1 MNSTW
6 ILMASVPLLFGPATN
21 DGSGAQPG
29 RKLVRVQP
37 DANADEAF
45 DREGWRKKLTQSDL
59 DGREQA
65 YERVLEL
72 ARQKDAARRTLE
84 SWANDP
90 SQPDLAWTAR
100 LALRSLTAPPAIDE
114 FSSAPHWND
123 LHSRFDQLR
132 QRFDSIDPMFDNM
145 QRDLEQLL
153 EQTPM
158 QQWNVPPGQPG
169 GSSQAQS
176 FSLQVGPDGVTC
188 EVTEDVD
195 GDQKTNTYKADSVEE
210 LLQTHPELR
219 DRIGGGSGHAWS
231 WSAPRSGLFQAPAPR
246 SRDGSRRA
254 FRAQPPTNILGITYT
269 KPDPEKL
276 KELDLEPELGLQV
289 ERTEPGTIAEIL
301 GIQHGDIVIELNGAP
316 VYDASDVTRVLKKR
330 AADGELAVG
339 MIDKKGQRRT
349 LTWKPSAQD

>member
-6 ILMASVPLLFGPATN
+6 ILIASVPLLFGPATN
-21 DGSGAQPG
+21 DGSGAQRG
-29 RKLVRVQP
+29 QKLVRVQP
-37 DANADEAF
+37 GPNEDEAF

-59 DGREQA
+59 DGRERA
-65 YERVLEL
+65 YERVIDL
-72 ARQKDAARRTLE
+72 ARRKDAARQALE

-100 LALRSLTAPPAIDE
+100 LALRSLIAPPAVDD
-114 FSSAPHWND
+114 FSGAPHWND

-132 QRFDSIDPMFDNM
+132 RRFDRIDPMFDNV
-145 QRDLEQLL
+145 QRDLERLL
-153 EQTPM
+153 DQAPM
-158 QQWNVPPGQPG
+158 QHGNVPPGQLG

-195 GDQKTNTYKADSVEE
+195 GDKQTRTYKADSVEE

-219 DRIGGGSGHAWS
+219 DRIGGGNGHAWS
-231 WSAPRSGLFQAPAPR
+231 WSAPRGGPFQAPAPR
-246 SRDGSRRA
+246 ARDGSSRA
-254 FRAQPPTNILGITYT
+254 LRAEPPTHILGITYT
-269 KPDPEKL
+269 KPDPERL
-276 KELDLEPELGLQV
+276 KDLDLEPELGLQV

-301 GIQHGDIVIELNGAP
+301 GIQRGDIVIELNGTL
-316 VYDASDVTRVLKKR
+316 VHDASDVTRVLTQR